1 VTHADA
7 ATCGDGSYSYSYGS
21 GTCSWHGGVN
31 RSYPYYPTPY
41 SSMPYRYR
49 PHVYRPYSYSYR
61 PYSYR
66 PYSYGYGGC
75 AAERREVFELV
86 VSFLHEGDS
95 GGVV

>member
-1 VTHADA
+1 
-7 ATCGDGSYSYSYGS
+7 
-21 GTCSWHGGVN
+21 
-31 RSYPYYPTPY
+31 
-41 SSMPYRYR
+41 MPYRYR